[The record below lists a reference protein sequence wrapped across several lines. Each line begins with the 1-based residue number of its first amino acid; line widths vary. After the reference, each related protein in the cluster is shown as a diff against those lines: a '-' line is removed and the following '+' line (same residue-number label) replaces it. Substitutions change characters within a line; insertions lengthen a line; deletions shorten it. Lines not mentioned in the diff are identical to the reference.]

1 MDGSEAIG
9 RIGEVEFV
17 REALSRGLNIL
28 HPDGV
33 RSYDFVVEYDGK
45 YTKVQ
50 VKTTMGLDEN
60 RRYRWNLSRAISYAD
75 VHAFHV
81 LNTDVFFMM
90 PSFEVTRLKNSFAIP
105 LNKIDDFKINNW
117 DIFKQTT

>member
-1 MDGSEAIG
+1 MDRSEAIG

-17 REALSRGLNIL
+17 REALLRGLNIL

-33 RSYDFVVEYDGK
+33 RSYDFVVEYYGK

-50 VKTTMGLDEN
+50 VKTTVGLDEN
-60 RRYRWNLSRAISYAD
+60 RRYKWNLSRAVSYAD

-90 PSFEVTRLKNSFAIP
+90 PSYEVLKLKHSFNIP
-105 LNKIDDFKINNW
+105 LSKIDEYKINNW